1 MSWLN
6 TLHKFHSGNLFHYF
20 WIYEILKST
29 SDLRFYTDKS
39 NPFRK
44 ASASTPKVQE
54 ACEAV
59 SNLHNNYRD
68 VTLTKAPPLAAWA
81 PPTKDVSVTHSH
93 DAYGARTRRFG
104 SSLPS
109 HPVAALNRAAAPG
122 CDSLPEGRTGMLTGV
137 GQCSHNPG
145 IAAPDQRPG

>member
-6 TLHKFHSGNLFHYF
+6 TLHKFHSGNLFYYF

-59 SNLHNNYRD
+59 SDLHNNYRD
-68 VTLTKAPPLAAWA
+68 ITLTKAPPLAAWA
-81 PPTKDVSVTHSH
+81 PPTKDVSVTRSH
-93 DAYGARTRRFG
+93 DARGARYVRTPLRC
-104 SSLPS
+104 SLGPLGR
-109 HPVAALNRAAAPG
+109 VAIAS
-122 CDSLPEGRTGMLTGV
+122 DGRTDTLTGV
-137 GQCSHNPG
+137 GQRSLNPR
-145 IAAPDQRPG
+145 IAASEQQPV